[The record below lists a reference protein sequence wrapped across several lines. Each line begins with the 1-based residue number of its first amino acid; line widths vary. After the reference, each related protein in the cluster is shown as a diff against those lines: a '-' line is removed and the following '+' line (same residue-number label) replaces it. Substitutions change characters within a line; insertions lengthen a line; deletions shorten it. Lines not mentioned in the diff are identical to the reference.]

1 MKYFSRLIAVL
12 SVLAITACSST
23 LKVKDGSTA
32 YQLEKYTLASDMLQ
46 KDFEQSKDVK
56 QKSQIALQIAKS
68 YDYQQK
74 YAESLQWYKTIYDLG
89 VNEDRVDLY
98 LNALKQNEQYKEA
111 ADFLTNYLKA
121 NKAEKYRWQKE
132 SDFLEATLK
141 ELDKK
146 IPHVVVD
153 LKDIN
158 SSFSDFAGYFKG
170 NDLYFSSTRTPNKE
184 SGTDEWSGEG
194 YSDIMKAAKNGKT
207 SFGPV
212 IDVPEFNS
220 PYHDAEVVFTKDGQ
234 EAYFTRSGSKD
245 QTKNDYSKIY
255 YTKMQAD
262 GKWSDPKMLA
272 FFADTVN
279 EGQPY
284 LSPSGNELFFSSDA
298 PDGYGG
304 RDIYIVKKNTKGV
317 FENPINA
324 GSKIN
329 TAGDELFP
337 VLADS
342 THLFFSSN
350 GRMGYGGLD
359 IFSASKEG
367 KIFTNVQNVGMPI
380 NSGGDDFY
388 FQQTQTGDD
397 SVILSGYLT
406 SNRKGGLG
414 NDDIYYVEQR
424 KAPREPLPPPVYILR
439 VSVMENTFAVE
450 NNPNSAVTGTKPV
463 GNAKIQIPKFDV
475 QSTISDVFNAD
486 AEGKFTKIIPR
497 ESFLGTVTKEG
508 YLAGSFD
515 VHKVMDAKD
524 GDTIYIDKTV
534 VLAKIYKNVEIV
546 LNNIY
551 YDYDKWNIRA
561 DASQSLDTL
570 VDILKKNPTIKI
582 QLSSHTDCRG
592 TDAYNQTL
600 SQKRAESVVQ
610 YLISKGIEAERLTA
624 KGYGESMPVE
634 TCDCKA
640 CTEEQHQRNRRTTF
654 KILSE

>member
-1 MKYFSRLIAVL
+1 MKYFFRLLFVL
-12 SVLAITACSST
+12 SVFMLPACSST

-56 QKSQIALQIAKS
+56 QKSRIALQIAKS

-74 YAESLQWYKTIYDLG
+74 YDESLKWYKIIYDLG
-89 VNEDRVDLY
+89 SDENRVDLY
-98 LNALKQNEQYKEA
+98 LNALKQNEQYAEA
-111 ADFLTNYLKA
+111 FDFLSNYVKA
-121 NKAEKYRWQKE
+121 NKSEKYHWQKE
-132 SDFLEATLK
+132 LDFLSAALK
-141 ELDKK
+141 EIQKK
-146 IPHVVVD
+146 IPHVVVN

-158 SSFSDFAGYFKG
+158 SSSSDFAGFFK
-170 NDLYFSSTRTPNKE
+170 NNEIWFSSTRTPNKE

-194 YSDIMKAAKNGKT
+194 YSDIMKAEKKSKT
-207 SFGPV
+207 SFGQV
-212 IDVPEFNS
+212 VDAPEFNT
-220 PYHDAEVVFTKDGQ
+220 PYHDAEVVFTRDGQ
-234 EAYFTRSGSKD
+234 EAYFTRSGTNDVS
-245 QTKNDYSKIY
+245 KNDHSKIY
-255 YTKMQAD
+255 YTKQTD
-262 GKWSDPKMLA
+262 GKWSEPKQLS
-272 FFADTVN
+272 FFADTIN

-304 RDIYIVKKNTKGV
+304 RDIYIVKKNSKGV
-317 FENPINA
+317 FENPVNA

-359 IFSASKEG
+359 IFSATKEG

-380 NSGGDDFY
+380 NSGGDDLY

-414 NDDIYYVEQR
+414 NDDLYYIEQR
-424 KAPREPLPPPVYILR
+424 KAPREPLPPAVYILR
-439 VSVMENTFAVE
+439 VSIVENVFAIE

-475 QSTISDVFNAD
+475 VSTLSDVVTTDDN
-486 AEGKFTKIIPR
+486 GKFTKNIPNQG
-497 ESFLGTVTKEG
+497 FLGTVTKEG
-508 YLAGSFD
+508 YLANSFS
-515 VHKVMDAKD
+515 VSKIMDAKD
-524 GDTIYIDKTV
+524 GDTIYVDRTV
-534 VLAKIYKNVEIV
+534 VLQKIFKNVEIV

-551 YDYDKWNIRA
+551 YDYDKWNIRS

-570 VDILKKNPTIKI
+570 TDILKKNPTIKI
-582 QLSSHTDCRG
+582 ELASHTDCRG
-592 TDAYNQTL
+592 TDTYNQTL

-610 YLISKGIEAERLTA
+610 YLIAKGIEADRLTA
-624 KGYGESMPVE
+624 KGYGESIPVE
-634 TCDCKA
+634 KCDCKT